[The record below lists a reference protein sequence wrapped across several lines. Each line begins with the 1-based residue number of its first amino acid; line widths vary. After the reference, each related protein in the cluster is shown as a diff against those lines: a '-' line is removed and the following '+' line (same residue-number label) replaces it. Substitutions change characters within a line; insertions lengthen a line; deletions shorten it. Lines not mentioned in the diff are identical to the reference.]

1 MRRAGAVTASIT
13 AIGASLSQAAARGR
27 PVVHEIAPCDP
38 MIQSI
43 MCPGCARGV
52 TPESRSDLTANL

>member
-1 MRRAGAVTASIT
+1 MRRAGAVTAPIT

-38 MIQSI
+38 IDSVNHVPRLRQSHA
-43 MCPGCARGV
+43 G
-52 TPESRSDLTANL
+52 LTAGL